1 MLMDPEW
8 NTELRVLPWILAAFP
23 TISPTRAFLFYVH
36 PLWPRSADSCPC
48 VNMNACQERLYIT
61 WIEADNE
68 QEGRA
73 LFNTPSCATLD
84 TSQAN

>member
-1 MLMDPEW
+1 MNLEW
-8 NTELRVLPWILAAFP
+8 NTGPLVSLRFFGSFSTYLL
-23 TISPTRAFLFYVH
+23 SLRCLFYVH
-36 PLWPRSADSCPC
+36 TLWPLSADSCPY

-61 WIEADNE
+61 WIVADNE

-73 LFNTPSCATLD
+73 LFNTPSCATYD